1 MAFKDVE
8 LFGWKLIDS
17 SIKVM
22 INLAITFSLYLLISR
37 IFHLNTSWSIGVF
50 FLISI
55 IMGQIIMTLIK
66 ENLGYKIRKW
76 MFYRNDTA
84 N

>member
-22 INLAITFSLYLLISR
+22 INLAITFPLYLLISR
-37 IFHLNTSWSIGVF
+37 AFHLNTAWSIGVF
-50 FLISI
+50 FLISLL
-55 IMGQIIMTLIK
+55 MGQIILLFIK